1 MTKSLSRLILVAV
14 AATVIVA
21 VVLFTVLIRK
31 ADTEEEKVE
40 NTYTEVEQRRVEEL
54 RKLAPEYFELDTSE
68 GLSVHVGITSPDAYK
83 CIITSGAG
91 NKYTLYDLL
100 LSVEDTELILS
111 LYQLPDSEI
120 MLHATRY
127 IGSSQA
133 YSTDMIRTKLSK
145 LFNKNYKLGEDS
157 SMKTDYSEEET
168 AAGKKRMQER
178 LKIME
183 GKE

>member
-14 AATVIVA
+14 AATVIAA
-21 VVLFTVLIRK
+21 VVLFTVLIRT
-31 ADTEEEKVE
+31 AGTEEEKVK
-40 NTYTEVEQRRVEEL
+40 NTYTEVEQRRLEEL

-68 GLSVHVGITSPDAYK
+68 GLSVHVGITSPDAYE

-145 LFNKNYKLGEDS
+145 LFNKNYKIGEDS
-157 SMKTDYSEEET
+157 SIKQTT
-168 AAGKKRMQER
+168 LKKRRQQ
-178 LKIME
+178 
-183 GKE
+183 GKRECKKD